1 MSNNNEQM
9 HLPDQATVSASGYVP
24 PRMQVPQ
31 KRAPLYDVT
40 KAVRD
45 FWPSQMR
52 KIEHMSES
60 EMRDH
65 CKHMELP
72 MARVKKVMRIDDDVR
87 SQVIPSFL
95 FVFVHPKSSTLEF
108 NFSQMISSDAPLLL
122 AAASEMFIQEITL
135 RAWQLVEEG
144 RRKTLQKSDIAA
156 AASRFEHFDFL
167 IDIVPREDSKKMHV
181 SFCGVIFHLLFGHD
195 FFSLFDELASTSLS
209 VTSDGALGTPA
220 QVQYVLAGD
229 GTSGNDVYHL
239 ENGQVLHA
247 TPIGQPIPI
256 GGPSAANIDISQLP
270 PGMQILH
277 IPTQ

>member
-1 MSNNNEQM
+1 MSNTEQM
-9 HLPDQATVSASGYVP
+9 VVPEQQSTVPASGYVP
-24 PRMQVPQ
+24 PSMQQ
-31 KRAPLYDVT
+31 RQQQRAGPLYDVS
-40 KAVRD
+40 KVVRD
-45 FWPSQMR
+45 FWPGQMR
-52 KIEHMSES
+52 KIEHMTES
-60 EMRDH
+60 EMREH

-87 SQVIPSFL
+87 
-95 FVFVHPKSSTLEF
+95 
-108 NFSQMISSDAPLLL
+108 SQMISSDAPLLL

-167 IDIVPREDSKKMHV
+167 IDIVPREDSKK
-181 SFCGVIFHLLFGHD
+181 LHD
-195 FFSLFDELASTSLS
+195 DLANNTLN
-209 VTSDGALGTPA
+209 VTSEGVLGTPA

-229 GTSGNDVYHL
+229 GASGNDVYHL

-277 IPTQ
+277 IPSQ

>member
-1 MSNNNEQM
+1 MSNTEQM
-9 HLPDQATVSASGYVP
+9 AVPEQATVSAPGFVP
-24 PRMQVPQ
+24 PSMQQ
-31 KRAPLYDVT
+31 RQQQRAGPLYDVA
-40 KAVRD
+40 KVVRD
-45 FWPSQMR
+45 FWPGQMR
-52 KIEHMSES
+52 KIEHMTES
-60 EMRDH
+60 EMREH

-87 SQVIPSFL
+87 
-95 FVFVHPKSSTLEF
+95 
-108 NFSQMISSDAPLLL
+108 SQMISSDAPLLL

-167 IDIVPREDSKKMHV
+167 IDIVPREDSKK
-181 SFCGVIFHLLFGHD
+181 IHD
-195 FFSLFDELASTSLS
+195 EAGNSMT
-209 VTSDGALGTPA
+209 VTSEGVLGTPA

-229 GTSGNDVYHL
+229 GASGNDVYHL

-256 GGPSAANIDISQLP
+256 GNQ
-270 PGMQILH
+270 QINL
-277 IPTQ
+277 

>member
-87 SQVIPSFL
+87 SQ
-95 FVFVHPKSSTLEF
+95 
-108 NFSQMISSDAPLLL
+108 MISSDAPLLL

-167 IDIVPREDSKKMHV
+167 IDIVPREDSKKMH
-181 SFCGVIFHLLFGHD
+181 
-195 FFSLFDELASTSLS
+195 DELASTSLS